1 MTTTSRR
8 GRLDLAEL
16 ASLPTVALVTPAY
29 SGDRIA
35 FYWDQTGRF
44 ELYQLD
50 LRTRAVTQLTH
61 GEAPRSLHAGFVWTR
76 DDAAIVF
83 AKDQDGDER
92 HNLFLLDRERGQ
104 VRQLTDDPRTQDY
117 AGEVH
122 PDNQRLAVMSNREGQ
137 TNVFTLEL
145 ETRAWTRLT
154 NFAAPA
160 FAGKWSPDGEW
171 LTVVTNESANLTNRD
186 GYLVRRDGA
195 EIKKVFSVADGAQ
208 DRLDDWHPDGRHL
221 AVTSDAGGAARPG
234 ILDLAIGEVRWLG
247 LAGVDEEAGEFSRD
261 GRWLVTIR
269 NRDASLLPVLYD
281 VVTGE
286 SRQLT
291 LPAGTVS
298 LVKFVLDD
306 RWLLLQHTA
315 ANRRPELLLYELAT
329 GAVEVLLPAEYGALD
344 PALFASDQ
352 HITYPTF
359 DGQDVPALLYTPR
372 DIQPGERLP
381 ALVIVH
387 GGPTAQ
393 WLRGFDPYAQFL
405 VDRGYV
411 VLEPNIRGSTGYG
424 VAWRDANLHD
434 WGGGDL
440 EDVAAGAEYLQRLL
454 YVDPARIGIFGAS
467 FGGFMSFLAV
477 VKKPDLFKVGAPYVG
492 ITDLHKLYEED
503 MEHFRY
509 YLRQQLGDPEENA
522 ALWRDRSAIEHA
534 AKLKAKLLIVHGVN
548 DPRCPIGQARD
559 FRAKLLA
566 LGKREGTGPD
576 DDFEYHELAG
586 MGHGPGGD
594 IAGKIHTYQL
604 LADFLDRRL

>member
-1 MTTTSRR
+1 MATTSRR

-16 ASLPTVALVTPAY
+16 ASLPTVAFVTPAY
-29 SGDRIA
+29 SRDQVA
-35 FYWDQTGRF
+35 FYWDRTGRF

-61 GEAPRSLHAGFVWTR
+61 GEAPRGLRAGFVWTR

-92 HNLFLLDRERGQ
+92 NNLFLFDRESAQ

-137 TNVFTLEL
+137 LNVFTLDI

-160 FAGKWSPDGEW
+160 SAEKWSPDGEW
-171 LTVVTNESANLTNRD
+171 LAVVTNESANLTNLD
-186 GYLVRRDGA
+186 GYLVRQDGA
-195 EIKKVFSVADGAQ
+195 EIKRVFGVADGAQ
-208 DRLDDWHPDGRHL
+208 DRLGDWHPDGRHL
-221 AVTSDAGGAARPG
+221 AVTSDAGGADRPG
-234 ILDLAIGEVRWLG
+234 ILDLATGEVRWLG
-247 LAGVDEEAGEFSRD
+247 VAGVEEEAGEFSRD
-261 GRWLVTIR
+261 GRWLVTMR
-269 NRDASLLPVLYD
+269 NRDASRVPVLYD
-281 VVTGE
+281 VATGE
-286 SRQLT
+286 SRQLA
-291 LPAGTVS
+291 LAPGTVS
-298 LVKFVLDD
+298 LARFVRAD
-306 RWLLLQHTA
+306 RQLLLQHSA
-315 ANRRPELLLYELAT
+315 ANRRPELLLYDLAT
-329 GAVEVLLPAEYGALD
+329 DTVETLLPAEYGALD
-344 PALFASDQ
+344 PALFVTDQ
-352 HITYPTF
+352 HVTYPSF
-359 DGQDVPALLYTPR
+359 DGQDVSALLYTPR
-372 DIQPGERLP
+372 EIEPGERLP
-381 ALVIVH
+381 ALVVVH

-393 WLRGFDPYAQFL
+393 WFRGFDPYAQFL
-405 VDRGYV
+405 ADRGYV

-424 VAWRDANLHD
+424 VAWRDANRHD

-440 EDVAAGAEYLQRLL
+440 EDVAAGAAYLQRLP
-454 YVDPARIGIFGAS
+454 YVDPARIGIYGGS
-467 FGGFMSFLAV
+467 FGGFMSYLAV
-477 VKKPDLFKVGAPYVG
+477 VKKPGLFKVGAPYVG
-492 ITDLHKLYEED
+492 ITDLRKLYDED
-503 MEHFRY
+503 MEHLRY

-559 FRAKLLA
+559 FRDKLLA

-576 DDFEYHELAG
+576 DDFEYHELAA

-594 IAGKIHTYQL
+594 IVGKIHTYQL